1 MPLPSQQ
8 EMQKRMQTEID
19 WKRSWMPAT
28 GARAAIFQLHFIK
41 YHDQLLMDMGLSP
54 KRKSN
59 PISELFVP
67 YCARDYDDLFK
78 KGPPATSKKINSDVN
93 NG

>member
-1 MPLPSQQ
+1 
-8 EMQKRMQTEID
+8 MQVEID

-41 YHDQLLMDMGLSP
+41 YHDELMRDMGLSH

-59 PISELFVP
+59 PISEIFVP
-67 YCARDYDDLFK
+67 YCARDYEDLFK
-78 KGPPATSKKINSDVN
+78 KNVKKVGSKVDSQMTN
-93 NG
+93 NAA

>member
-1 MPLPSQQ
+1 
-8 EMQKRMQTEID
+8 MQNRMQTEID

-41 YHDQLLMDMGLSP
+41 YHDQLLVDMGLSP

-59 PISELFVP
+59 PLSEIFVP
-67 YCARDYDDLFK
+67 YCARDYDDLFQK
-78 KGPPATSKKINSDVN
+78 DVKQAATQIKSQM
-93 NG
+93 

>member
-1 MPLPSQQ
+1 
-8 EMQKRMQTEID
+8 
-19 WKRSWMPAT
+19 MPAT

-41 YHDQLLMDMGLSP
+41 YHEQLLVDMGLSP

-78 KGPPATSKKINSDVN
+78 KGNKPASSRSNSEIKE
-93 NG
+93 GQT